1 MPEPTRLDIEN
12 TLQGK
17 SLYLHKRKKQT
28 NDMLV
33 DEVLCLPQSKICKIN
48 MVKGRSELF
57 KSSVLVRNTELGKN
71 KSVEK
76 TRARHGPTRNSR

>member
-1 MPEPTRLDIEN
+1 MPEPTRRDIEN

-17 SLYLHKRKKQT
+17 SLYLHKRKKHI
-28 NDMLV
+28 NDILV
-33 DEVLCLPQSKICKIN
+33 DMVLCLPQLNMCKMN
-48 MVKGRSELF
+48 MVKGRFELF

-76 TRARHGPTRNSR
+76 TLARHGPTRNSR